1 MVEQNRKPEKK
12 AVGSLFFHLFNR
24 FSLWIYTLL
33 CNCFAGRVLTSYEVL
48 EQRWSRLCEL
58 TFGSASGKFRRNL
71 HDTRV
76 TVAGYLERSKRLKLL
91 SSIVRFLTYCPLN
104 VYGVFF
110 FVYGALGAAVYFIAD
125 RLSVEYAGD
134 IGWGLSGIVIVA
146 ASLPLLCCNKPLYY
160 AAFGSRTFGKILT
173 RYLGLERK
181 GKPEKRERGNTVLF
195 YLALLLGAGF
205 GGFTFFYHPATV
217 PICAVL
223 FAVLLTVLY
232 IPESGV
238 LLALISVP
246 FWWCTGYPALCAVAI
261 SLVTLIAYANKLI
274 RGRRVLHVRLVD
286 FTVLLFGLVL
296 VVHGILTWAGTV
308 SAMYIAGYVI
318 MLAMYFPVVNLM
330 HSPEWMNRCYKLLV
344 ISGAV
349 LSVMNLLSFIDLL
362 GIADHLLAG
371 ADLSMFAVLLERYEA
386 YFGNHVVVSGI
397 LLMLIPIMLAGMIRK
412 RTMSSVFWRAIWVIA
427 GCASV
432 VLYMQFGAWMALCAA
447 VLIFF
452 FAYSYK
458 ALSATILLSFPV
470 ACGAVWAL
478 DVDRMLDVRRME
490 PVLAVQNVVV
500 TFCDGA
506 GQRIRVAQS
515 VREMVKNHV
524 LGVGWGEQAFSAVF
538 PQYAQPGMEG
548 MTGVDNVF
556 LQLLANAGWG
566 GLLLLCAV
574 LLAFLLCVLTYLRW
588 GSYTVT
594 KARVA
599 AGLAGVGGVLLMG
612 LTCDVFGSG
621 SVFMMFWLVLALT
634 VASIR
639 TQYETLS
646 RAVQTHGGTAT
657 RAEVSWQNN
666 FKR

>member
-48 EQRWSRLCEL
+48 ERRWSRLCEL
-58 TFGSASGKFRRNL
+58 VFGSAGGKFRRNL
-71 HDTRV
+71 HAIRV
-76 TVAGYLERSKRLKLL
+76 KVAGYLERSKLIGLL
-91 SSIVRFLTYCPLN
+91 ASLVRFLIYCPLN

-134 IGWGLSGIVIVA
+134 VGWGITGIVIVI
-146 ASLPLLCCNKPLYY
+146 ASLPLLCSNKPLYY
-160 AAFGSRTFGKILT
+160 AAFGSRTLGKILT
-173 RYLGLERK
+173 KYLGLERK
-181 GKPEKRERGNTVLF
+181 GTPQKRERGSTVLF

-205 GGFTFFYHPATV
+205 GGCTFFYHPATV
-217 PICAVL
+217 PIGAVL
-223 FAVLLTVLY
+223 LVAILTVLY

-246 FWWCTGYPALCAVAI
+246 FWWCTGHPAICAVAI
-261 SLVTLIAYANKLI
+261 SAVTLIGYANKLI
-274 RGRRVLHVRLVD
+274 HGRRVLHVRLVD

-296 VVHGILTWAGTV
+296 VVNGLLISAGTL
-308 SAMYIAGYVI
+308 SAMYIAGYVT

-362 GIADHLLAG
+362 GIADDLLAG
-371 ADLSMFAVLLERYEA
+371 ADLSMFETLLERYDA
-386 YFGNHVVVSGI
+386 YFGDHVVVSGV
-397 LLMLIPIMLAGMIRK
+397 LLMLIPVMLSGMIRK

-432 VLYMQFGAWMALCAA
+432 VLYMQFGAWVALCAT
-447 VLIFF
+447 VLVFF

-458 ALSATILLSFPV
+458 ALSVCMLLAFPV
-470 ACGAVWAL
+470 SCGAVWAL
-478 DVDRMLDVRRME
+478 DVDRAYNVRNME
-490 PVLAVQNVVV
+490 PVLAVQNVAV

-506 GQRIRVAQS
+506 GQRMCVAQS
-515 VREMVKNHV
+515 IRAMVKDHA
-524 LGVGWGEQAFSAVF
+524 LGVGWGEQAFSAAF
-538 PQYAQPGMEG
+538 SQYAQPGMES
-548 MTGVDNVF
+548 MSGVDNAF
-556 LQLLANAGWG
+556 LALLASAGWG
-566 GLLLLCAV
+566 SLVLFGAV
-574 LLAFLLCVLTYLRW
+574 LLTFALCVLTYLRW

-599 AGLAGVGGVLLMG
+599 AGLAGIIGVLLMG
-612 LTCDVFGSG
+612 LTCNVFGSG
-621 SVFMMFWLVLALT
+621 SVFMVFWLLLALT
-634 VASIR
+634 VAGVR
-639 TQYETLS
+639 TQYDTHS
-646 RAVQTHGGTAT
+646 RAVQTHGGTVTQAD
-657 RAEVSWQNN
+657 VSWRNN

>member
-1 MVEQNRKPEKK
+1 MVEQNNKPEKK

-58 TFGSASGKFRRNL
+58 VFGPAGGKFRRNL
-71 HDTRV
+71 HTVRIA
-76 TVAGYLERSKRLKLL
+76 VAGHLERSKPMRLLARLVKFLL
-91 SSIVRFLTYCPLN
+91 YCPLN

-110 FVYGALGAAVYFIAD
+110 FVYGALGAAVYFVAEN
-125 RLSVEYAGD
+125 LSVNYTGD
-134 IGWGLSGIVIVA
+134 IGWGISGIVIVV
-146 ASLPLLCCNKPLYY
+146 ASLPLLCSNKPLYY
-160 AAFGSRTFGKILT
+160 AAFGSRTLGKIL
-173 RYLGLERK
+173 RKYLGLERQ
-181 GKPEKRERGNTVLF
+181 GTPEKRERGNTVLL
-195 YLALLLGAGF
+195 YLALLLGAGL
-205 GGFTFFYHPATV
+205 GGCTFFYHPVTV
-217 PICAVL
+217 PACTVL
-223 FAVLLTVLY
+223 LAVLLTVLY

-238 LLALISVP
+238 LLVLVSAP
-246 FWWCTGYPALCAVAI
+246 FWWCTGHPSVCAIAI
-261 SLVTLIAYANKLI
+261 SLATLVSYINKLI
-274 RGRRVLHVRLVD
+274 RGRRVMHVRLVD
-286 FTVLLFGLVL
+286 FTVLLFGLVI
-296 VVHGILTWAGTV
+296 VIHGLMTSAGML
-308 SAMYIAGYVI
+308 SALYIAGYAV

-330 HSPEWMNRCYKLLV
+330 RSPDWMNRCYKLLV

-371 ADLSMFAVLLERYEA
+371 ADLKMFAVLLQRYET
-386 YFGNHVVVSGI
+386 YFGDHVVVSGV
-397 LLMLIPIMLAGMIRK
+397 LLMLIPIMLSGMIHK

-432 VLYMQFGAWMALCAA
+432 VLYMQFGAWVALGAA
-447 VLIFF
+447 VLVFF

-458 ALSATILLSFPV
+458 ALSATIFLSFPI
-470 ACGAVWAL
+470 ACGAAWSL
-478 DVDRMLDVRRME
+478 DVDRAYNVRNMK

-506 GQRIRVAQS
+506 GQRLNIAQS
-515 VREMVKNHV
+515 VREMVKDHV
-524 LGVGWGEQAFSAVF
+524 LGVGWGEEAFGAVF
-538 PQYAQPGMEG
+538 PQYAQPGMES
-548 MTGVDNVF
+548 MTGVDNTF
-556 LQLLANAGWG
+556 LGLLASAGWG
-566 GLLLLCAV
+566 GLLLLAAV
-574 LLAFLLCVLTYLRW
+574 LLAFVLCVLTYLRW

-599 AGLAGVGGVLLMG
+599 AGLAGICGVLLMG
-612 LTCDVFGSG
+612 ITCDVFGSG

-639 TQYETLS
+639 TQYDTLA

-657 RAEVSWQNN
+657 GADVSWRNN